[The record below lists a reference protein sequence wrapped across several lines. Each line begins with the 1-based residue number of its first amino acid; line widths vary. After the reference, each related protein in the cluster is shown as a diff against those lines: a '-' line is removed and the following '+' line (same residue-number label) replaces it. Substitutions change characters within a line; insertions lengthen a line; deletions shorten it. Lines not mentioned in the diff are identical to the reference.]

1 MTLSQSPQGDPDV
14 LIFPLDPQIATPA
27 TLRSE
32 KCLPGP
38 TEVVQ
43 NEISLLAERPDQ
55 LVCQCQREHCRMV
68 QALLVATDVGDD
80 YVRDSGDAVTVAERF
95 NARVPGGLL
104 AEPIRSKLD
113 RPVEARMV

>member
-1 MTLSQSPQGDPDV
+1 
-14 LIFPLDPQIATPA
+14 
-27 TLRSE
+27 
-32 KCLPGP
+32 
-38 TEVVQ
+38 
-43 NEISLLAERPDQ
+43 
-55 LVCQCQREHCRMV
+55 MV

-113 RPVEARMV
+113 RPVEAKMV